1 MGVGS
6 TLESLVLLYN
16 KRGRASDLW
25 SFPLGPNRSF
35 FLHSGEM

>member
-25 SFPLGPNRSF
+25 RSGVVFFCILG
-35 FLHSGEM
+35 M